1 MPDSWEVEI
10 CNIAGYNLPGLNNEQ
25 IKASLN
31 NLIGSTTIRDMA
43 RGKKEVVIIVD
54 DMTRVT
60 RAAKIIPFVLEEL
73 AAAGIPD
80 KSIRFVVALGG
91 HAPLDRADLVK
102 KLGETTVVKYPVYNH
117 NIFQFCT
124 YAGTT
129 SRGNKV
135 NINSEVMA
143 CDFKITIGTVVP
155 HGLASY
161 SGGGKKILPGVA
173 AAETIAF
180 NHELRHTTDY
190 ETNAV
195 RLDMEEAA
203 QIVGIDLAIECMIN
217 YWGETTAIFAGTEQS
232 AHEASVHAARTHYL
246 APKAVNK
253 DIVVANAYAKSNEAT
268 SVMRCMPSV
277 NAAGGDM
284 VIIANAPRGQIVHY
298 LMGWWGRKTGGLL
311 KPKSKAT
318 ANVNRLIIYTEYPSK
333 ADLDWFED
341 SPRVML
347 MDNWNDILK
356 ILVEAHG
363 DKAAVAVYPN
373 ADILHFG

>member
-1 MPDSWEVEI
+1 VQI
-10 CNIAGYNLPGLNNEQ
+10 CNIAGYDKPALNDDQ
-25 IKASLN
+25 IKSSVGK
-31 NLIGSTTIRDMA
+31 LIGSTSIREIA
-43 RGKKEVVIIVD
+43 TGKKDVVIIID

-60 RAAKIIPFVLEEL
+60 RAAKIVPFVLAEL

-80 KSIRFVVALGG
+80 KNIRFVVALGG
-91 HAPLDRADLVK
+91 HAPLDRSDLIK
-102 KLGETTVVKYPVYNH
+102 KLGEKIVVNYPVYNH

-135 NINSEVMA
+135 LINSEVMA
-143 CDFKITIGTVVP
+143 CDFKITIGSVVP

-203 QIVGIDLAIECMIN
+203 EIVGIDVAIECMLN
-217 YWGETTAIFAGTEQS
+217 YWGETTAIFAGTEQA
-232 AHEASVHAARTHYL
+232 AHAASVQEARTHYL

-253 DIVVANAYAKSNEAT
+253 DIVIANAYAKANEAT
-268 SVMRCMPSV
+268 SVMRCLPSV
-277 NAAGGDM
+277 NTAGGDM

-298 LMGWWGRKTGGLL
+298 LMGWWGRNTGGLL
-311 KPKSKAT
+311 KPKSKAP
-318 ANVNRLIIYTEYPSK
+318 AHVNRLIIFSEYPSK

-347 MDNWNDILK
+347 LSKWDDIMKILK
-356 ILVEAHG
+356 EAHG
-363 DKAAVAVYPN
+363 DNASVAVYPN